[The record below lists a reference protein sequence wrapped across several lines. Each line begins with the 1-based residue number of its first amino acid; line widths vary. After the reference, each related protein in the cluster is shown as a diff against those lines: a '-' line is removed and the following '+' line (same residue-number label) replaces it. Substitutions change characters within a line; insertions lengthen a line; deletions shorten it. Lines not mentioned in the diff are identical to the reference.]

1 MSILRT
7 AKTTN
12 LAGKQVTNS
21 EEALHLKPITEVAQG
36 LGLVDWSFTEEDTR
50 LPGHDIHPYPAKFI
64 PQLPRGL
71 ISRLCGR
78 GETVL
83 DPFGGSG
90 TTALEA
96 VRLGRKA
103 ISIDANPLSALI
115 GRVKTARL
123 EYETRKELNVH
134 HAALL
139 THLESGDLAP
149 STLIKRHSSHAPKI
163 FNQQKWFAD
172 TAYSELCLIKSRID
186 ELESVI
192 GKDIALVALS
202 RIVIKASFQDSETRY
217 KSVPR
222 EVPVGET
229 LRRYLREFQTV
240 VKSVEKNEAVTRYGV
255 SQFLCDDIRLIGKEK
270 LPDGVADLIVTSPPY
285 GNATDYHLYHRFRLL
300 WLGFDPVALGH
311 IEIGS
316 HLKHQRESSGFE
328 SYLADMEAS
337 LVTMHRALKPGRYAA
352 LVIGDSVYK
361 GETYD
366 PAEALYERA
375 DSLGFQAC
383 TIVDRAI
390 HAVKRSFSHA
400 GRRATSEHI
409 LVLRRKVT
417 PTFIQ
422 ISPAPYKLWPY
433 EADLRLR
440 ELGLKSGDV
449 DPSSDI
455 RLPSLEED
463 RTFYKRAVFSHSVQL
478 EGGCVEPTW
487 QAVLENGEAW
497 RSTTRKDPKY
507 VTHGIHPYKG
517 KFYPQLAK
525 SLLNI
530 SGLGPGATVL
540 DVFCGS
546 GTTLLEGYLNGFR
559 TYGCD
564 MNPLAAKISRAKLGV
579 LELDPDTVREVVLSV
594 QEFLANPPT
603 SFSQHLDCIEENCH
617 EEVLRWFSPPIAFKL
632 NWLLGLLRR
641 ASTGVMLDFL
651 EVILSSIIREVSN
664 QEPTDLRIRYR
675 PEPLIDT
682 DVLGL
687 FQEKLQDQFSRIEKF
702 WQVRNNAPQAF
713 LPATVIEGD
722 NRKAETFI
730 SLGLEPGSVD
740 LVLTS
745 PPYGTALP
753 YIDTDRLSLL
763 FIMGLTSTDRKP
775 VETGLTGSREIST
788 AERRRLEQSQEWET
802 LPSGSQDFISNMQNE
817 LESDASA
824 GFRKRNMPALVA
836 RYLLDMSAAINQAK
850 QLLRTGGEMMIVIG
864 DNKTTIN
871 EKVMIIP
878 CTDLVEEIA
887 CSLEMKPVE
896 RIDISVTTE
905 NFKHIRNAI
914 VKNVVLRLKKS

>member
-1 MSILRT
+1 MPTQKAVNI
-7 AKTTN
+7 AN
-12 LAGKQVTNS
+12 LTDMEVINN
-21 EEALHLKPITEVAQG
+21 EPALHLRPVMEVAHE
-36 LGLVDWSFTEEDTR
+36 LGAIDWSFTEVGTR

-64 PQLPRGL
+64 PQLPHGL
-71 ISRLCGR
+71 ISRLSGR

-96 VRLGRKA
+96 VKLGRKA

-123 EYETRKELNVH
+123 EPETLKALNAH
-134 HAALL
+134 HSVLL
-139 THLESGDLAP
+139 THLEGGHLSP
-149 STLIKRHSSHAPKI
+149 SSLINNYSSHAPKI
-163 FNQQKWFAD
+163 VNQEKWFAD
-172 TAYSELCLIKSRID
+172 TAYAELCLIKAYIN
-186 ELESVI
+186 ELDSTSQ
-192 GKDIALVALS
+192 DIALVALS

-222 EVPVGET
+222 EVPMGET
-229 LRRYLREFQTV
+229 LSRYLREFTAV
-240 VKSVEKNEAVTRYGV
+240 IKSVEKNEAATRYGL
-255 SQFLCDDIRLIGKEK
+255 SQFLCDDIRLISKEK
-270 LPDGVADLIVTSPPY
+270 LPDGIADLVVTSPPY

-300 WLGFDPVALGH
+300 WLGFDPIALGH
-311 IEIGS
+311 VEIGS

-328 SYLADMEAS
+328 SYLADMEAA
-337 LVTMHRALKPGRYAA
+337 LATMHRALKPGRYAA
-352 LVIGDSVYK
+352 LVIGDSVYDK
-361 GETYD
+361 KTYD

-375 DSLGFQAC
+375 DSLGFEAC

-409 LVLRRKVT
+409 LVLRRKVA

-433 EADLRLR
+433 EAELRLR
-440 ELGLKSGDV
+440 EVGLKVGDA
-449 DPSSDI
+449 DPSLDI
-455 RLPSLEED
+455 RVPSLEED
-463 RTFYKRAVFSHSVQL
+463 RRMYKRAAFSHSVQL
-478 EGGCVEPTW
+478 EGGNVEPTW

-507 VTHGIHPYKG
+507 VTHGIHSYKG

-530 SGLGPGATVL
+530 SGFGPGATVL
-540 DVFCGS
+540 DLFCGS

-559 TYGCD
+559 TFGCD

-579 LELDPDTVREVVLSV
+579 LELNPDTVREVVLSV
-594 QEFLANPPT
+594 REFLASPP
-603 SFSQHLDCIEENCH
+603 SNFPQNLDHVEESCR
-617 EEVLRWFSPPIAFKL
+617 EEIFRWFSPTIAFKL
-632 NWLLGLLRR
+632 NWVLGLLRR
-641 ASTGVMLDFL
+641 ISAGVMLDFL

-675 PEPLIDT
+675 SEPLTDA

-687 FQEKLQDQFSRIEKF
+687 FLDKLEDQFNRIEKF
-702 WQVRNNAPQAF
+702 WKIRNNAPQAF
-713 LPATVIEGD
+713 LPSVITEGD
-722 NRKAETFI
+722 NRKPDTFMK
-730 SLGLEPGSVD
+730 LGLESGSVD

-763 FIMGLTSTDRKP
+763 FIMGLKSSERKP
-775 VETGLTGSREIST
+775 VENGLIGSREIST
-788 AERRRLEQSQEWET
+788 VERRRLEQIELREV
-802 LPSGSQDFISNMQNE
+802 LPSGSQHFISTMQRE
-817 LESDASA
+817 LASDLSA
-824 GFRKRNMPALVA
+824 GFRKRNMPALMV
-836 RYLLDMSAAINQAK
+836 RYLLDMSASLGQAK
-850 QLLRTGGEMMIVIG
+850 RLLRSGGEMMIVIG

-871 EKVMIIP
+871 GKVMLIP
-878 CTDLVEEIA
+878 CTDLIEEIA
-887 CSLEMKPVE
+887 CTQGMVIVE

-905 NFKHIRNAI
+905 NFKHIKNAI
-914 VKNVVLRLKKS
+914 VKNVVLRLRKP